1 MVFNSSNEVFW
12 CGERNAKKS
21 RPFCFTIL
29 EREKIWIHCPKK
41 SFFCCSFTWIFS
53 KMVHCKET
61 VFFGIELK
69 PSKRFNWAIKLL
81 VINRLQNLANPN
93 LTLPQLFAQWCIF
106 KILFDLDCTSA
117 TGVNILSKFQHLSS
131 NR

>member
-12 CGERNAKKS
+12 CGERNAKKP

-29 EREKIWIHCPKK
+29 ENKNLDPLPKEILFLLQFYLN
-41 SFFCCSFTWIFS
+41 FF

-69 PSKRFNWAIKLL
+69 SSKRFNWAIKLL